1 MSRKP
6 LLPVPLALALAY
18 GTFYL
23 GVGIQMPYLPLWL
36 EHRGLSAAE
45 IGFVMSAPLL
55 TRLVS
60 TPLAGMLSDRLGRP
74 KALLA
79 GLGLA
84 TAAGFAGLAALDP
97 GVVAY
102 AVAVGLIS
110 MVWFPGF
117 SLLDAYAGRQA
128 RAGRVDYGR
137 ARQWGSLAFLAA
149 NLAGG
154 AVVGAA
160 GAGSVVFLLLGCQML
175 FLAATVPLP
184 ELSQAPPPPP
194 DAPGLI
200 PRPLWLAA
208 GIAAAALVQ
217 ASHAALYVFS
227 TVYWASL
234 GYSLTVIGLL
244 WATGVASEIVL
255 FRKGTAL
262 VARLGPHRMIAL
274 GGLAAVVRFTA
285 LALEPPLWLLFGLQ
299 TLHAFTFG
307 ATYLG
312 MVQLISRHVG
322 EHRAGTGQAA
332 AAWTVN
338 LVAGA
343 ATFAAGPLWST
354 FAAGSFLVSA
364 ALGLAGALLAGGAA
378 RLGREPSGPGSGG

>member
-1 MSRKP
+1 MP
-6 LLPVPLALALAY
+6 AALALAY
-18 GTFYL
+18 GAFYL

-60 TPLAGMLSDRLGRP
+60 TPLAGLLSDRLGRP
-74 KALLA
+74 KALLV
-79 GLGLA
+79 GLA
-84 TAAGFAGLAALDP
+84 TLTAVGFAVLAMLTP
-97 GVVAY
+97 GVLAY
-102 AVAVGLIS
+102 AIAIGLIS

-137 ARQWGSLAFLAA
+137 ARQWGSGAFLAA

-154 AVVGAA
+154 FVVGAA
-160 GAGSVVFLLLGCQML
+160 GAGSVVVLLLGCQLL
-175 FLAATVPLP
+175 FLAAALPLP
-184 ELSQAPPPPP
+184 ELSRAAPPAA
-194 DAPGLI
+194 DAAEAPL
-200 PRPLWLAA
+200 RPFWLAA
-208 GIAAAALVQ
+208 GIVAAALVQ

-244 WATGVASEIVL
+244 WATGVAAEIVL
-255 FRKGTAL
+255 FRKGTA
-262 VARLGPHRMIAL
+262 VMGRLGPHRMIAL
-274 GGLAAVVRFTA
+274 GGLAAAVRFTA
-285 LALEPPLWLLFGLQ
+285 MAFEPPLWLLLGLQ
-299 TLHAFTFG
+299 TLHAFSFG

-312 MVQLISRHVG
+312 MVQLVSRHVG

-338 LVAGA
+338 LVAGG
-343 ATFAAGPLWST
+343 ATLAAGPLWSL
-354 FAAGSFLVSA
+354 FAAESFLASA
-364 ALGLAGALLAGGAA
+364 GLGLAGALAAAGAMRLAPGGAP
-378 RLGREPSGPGSGG
+378 RQ